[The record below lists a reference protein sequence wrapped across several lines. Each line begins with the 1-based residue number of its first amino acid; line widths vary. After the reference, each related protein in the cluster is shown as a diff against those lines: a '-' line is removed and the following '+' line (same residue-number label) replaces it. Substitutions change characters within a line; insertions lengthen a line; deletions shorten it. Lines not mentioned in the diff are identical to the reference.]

1 MRPINCFTGEQQ
13 EALFCYM
20 LQCVTQISKL
30 HLLYFCC
37 NGRCFETAETYFVKC
52 LSASRKP
59 VVSCLQLYIFKKC
72 LCPLPLMS
80 NSFSDYDWLFQG
92 GASLLALDDTHL
104 LQVFIFTSWSSPPV
118 TTRAGWAAREAGAL
132 LQGLPTAWFMIAL
145 SAMANR
151 ERHLFVSLGTTL
163 CNVLDVCHQLA
174 QAAAC

>member
-1 MRPINCFTGEQQ
+1 MCYSVLHRLANYTSFIFAVMGDALKQQ
-13 EALFCYM
+13 KP
-20 LQCVTQISKL
+20 T
-30 HLLYFCC
+30 
-37 NGRCFETAETYFVKC
+37 
-52 LSASRKP
+52 LSNVSVRTD
-59 VVSCLQLYIFKKC
+59 SCLQLYIFKKC

-80 NSFSDYDWLFQG
+80 NGFSDYYWLFQG

-118 TTRAGWAAREAGAL
+118 TTRAGWAAREADAL